1 MRIFLDNVNIN
12 SPSGPNGFAKKIS
25 REFNKDHEVFTSVNQ
40 LIHNHKKPDVQIS
53 FIATQYNLA
62 PIVQR
67 LDGIYFNSEQDFDD
81 LNSTIENT
89 FNIADSVIFQSEF
102 NKQLTQ
108 SFFSVKEDCHV
119 IHNGTCLDVIE
130 KIDPI
135 KNENLDK
142 FNKIWSC
149 ASSWRP
155 HKRLNENIRYFLEF
169 APEDAILAVAGKGA
183 ASERLHHRFNERI
196 KFLGELD
203 YVSLL
208 SLYKRSTTF
217 IHLAYLDHC
226 PNVVVD
232 AQAAGCKIICSA
244 TGGTSEIVNNGK
256 IINEPIWNFA
266 PIKLYEPPEM
276 NFENMIE
283 VTTEMSED
291 RKPSIEKCAKK
302 YYDII
307 RSIA

>member
-1 MRIFLDNVNIN
+1 VRIFLDNVNIN

-155 HKRLNENIRYFLEF
+155 HKRLRENVRYFLENSSI
-169 APEDAILAVAGKGA
+169 DDCLVIAGENPDYLVK
-183 ASERLHHRFNERI
+183 NDRI
-196 KFLGELD
+196 FYCG
-203 YVSLL
+203 SLL
-208 SLYKRSTTF
+208 WDDLISLFKRSDNF
-217 IHLAYLDHC
+217 IHLAWLDHC
-226 PNVVVD
+226 PNVVID
-232 AQAAGCKIICSA
+232 ARASGCHIACSSS
-244 TGGTSEIVNNGK
+244 GGTREIAGQNST
-256 IINEPIWNFA
+256 IILEDEWDFS
-266 PIKLYEPPEM
+266 PIKLYEPPPMDFSKREKGSV
-276 NFENMIE
+276 E
-283 VTTEMSED
+283 SEID
-291 RKPSIEKCAKK
+291 IKNVAKR
-302 YYDII
+302 YI
-307 RSIA
+307 RVLEDVMG